1 MMSIAEME
9 EYLLKNKHIR
19 QVITPINI
27 SGGVMGVNMKNDGGW
42 KDNLSRIAEAHPN
55 SALADRYGKRSAKRN
70 RNKKRS
76 QETLEKTST
85 REKKEMTKDIPDY
98 MRGFDLTDDW
108 GMTPVSAPPKQEQVV
123 VDTKPIENASLEI
136 SKVKADVSSIKS
148 MMNEVMQIVAEK
160 DTITK
165 EVSDEDQ
172 KAKMKEL
179 EKIILPFLYNLSKT
193 TEPYIHWPNRGPII
207 KAQIEKVLKITRG

>member
-1 MMSIAEME
+1 
-9 EYLLKNKHIR
+9 
-19 QVITPINI
+19 
-27 SGGVMGVNMKNDGGW
+27 
-42 KDNLSRIAEAHPN
+42 
-55 SALADRYGKRSAKRN
+55 
-70 RNKKRS
+70 
-76 QETLEKTST
+76 
-85 REKKEMTKDIPDY
+85 MTKDIPDY

-108 GMTPVSAPPKQEQVV
+108 GMTPVSAPPKQEVPV
-123 VDTKPIENASLEI
+123 VDTKPIENSSLEI